1 MSDQNKIIEKRASTI
16 LGDIFFEKND
26 FSKALEYYVNAGNVG
41 KLKFRGRCFANK
53 GYAAYAAQFLS
64 SAGCAL
70 SDERLLEWINAQFDQ
85 GRFFHVIEPCVKMGA
100 KEELLNFSEI
110 CLKQDQVLMA
120 MIFRD
125 AAGMEF
131 PKDELDDRRR
141 RQLARDIEKYTK
153 IQNPPKHA
161 IKAYS
166 AAGEYSKLLDLSLI
180 YLERNWTTA
189 WSEAYQV
196 AISKWTPPEDVLSD
210 YKEKAAAFAERNLMQ
225 GDFKEGMNI
234 FKTIR
239 VKPSKDELIVCGNI
253 GLFSGPIFKHK
264 VFLNSMKALRLA
276 GVTPSKKRVEEAGD
290 CYYANFMVMEAI
302 SAYEYAQNADKL
314 WSIMKKYG
322 GKEYCNCTNLR
333 IIERTAQA
341 IAKVEEKI
349 SKRKN
354 R

>member
-1 MSDQNKIIEKRASTI
+1 MSDQNKIIKKRASTI

-26 FSKALEYYVNAGNVG
+26 FSKALECYVKAENTG
-41 KLKFRGRCFANK
+41 KLKFRGRYFANK

-70 SDERLLEWINAQFDQ
+70 SDERLLELINAQFDQ
-85 GRFFHVIEPCVKMGA
+85 GKFFHVIEPCVKMGA

-110 CLKQDQVLMA
+110 CLKRDQVLMS

-131 PKDELDDRRR
+131 PKEELDDRRR

-166 AAGEYSKLLDLSLI
+166 MAEEYSKLLDLSLI

-189 WSEAYQV
+189 WAEAYQI
-196 AISKWTPPEDVLSD
+196 AISKWAPPEDILSD
-210 YKEKAAAFAERNLMQ
+210 YKEKAVAIAEQNLMQ
-225 GDFKEGMNI
+225 GDFEEGMKI
-234 FKTIR
+234 FKAIGIR
-239 VKPSKDELIVCGNI
+239 PSRDELIVCGNI
-253 GLFSGPIFKHK
+253 GLYSGPIFKHK
-264 VFLNSMKALRLA
+264 VFPNSMKALRLA
-276 GVTPSKKRVEEAGD
+276 GVTPSKKKVEEAGD
-290 CYYANFMVMEAI
+290 CYFANFMVMEAI
-302 SAYEYAQNADKL
+302 SAYEYAQNIDKL
-314 WSIMKKYG
+314 WSIMKKYS
-322 GKEYCNCTNLR
+322 GKEYCSCTNPR
-333 IIERTAQA
+333 IIERTAEA

-349 SKRKN
+349 SKRKK
-354 R
+354 